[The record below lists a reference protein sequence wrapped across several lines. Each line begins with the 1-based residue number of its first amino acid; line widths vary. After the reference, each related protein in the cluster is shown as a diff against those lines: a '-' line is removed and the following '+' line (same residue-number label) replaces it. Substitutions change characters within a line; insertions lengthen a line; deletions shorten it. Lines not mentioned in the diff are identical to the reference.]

1 VINEVIRGE
10 IGFGGL
16 LISDDMSMKA
26 LKGTLDSLA
35 RDLIAAGCDIALH
48 CNGNI
53 EEMRLVS
60 SGCGPLSPAAAL
72 RYERGCQRVNREPDF
87 DTEELAEELAGLM
100 A

>member
-26 LKGTLDSLA
+26 LKGTLDRLA
-35 RDLIAAGCDIALH
+35 GDLIAAGCDIALH
-48 CNGNI
+48 CNGNM
-53 EEMRLVS
+53 EEMRLVA
-60 SGCGPLSPAAAL
+60 SGCGPLSSAAAL
-72 RYERGCQRVNREPDF
+72 RYERGRQRVNREPDF